1 MSEEFEGLLSAADP
15 LRPAGGAFDKA
26 TEERILDAT
35 GELITRLGRNKL
47 SMSDVARS
55 AGVARGTLYR
65 YYASRDALLAAVSKR
80 NADRFFDDLARAMKD
95 HRLLADQLGEF
106 TERIIRSIQPDDDSG
121 SPNNH
126 IAMLH
131 MLATQSHQ
139 ALLRTATFLRPYI
152 ESARDRGEVNAGIDI
167 DDAGEWLARV
177 LLSFTV
183 FQASVSNH
191 GDTPQSVR
199 LFVRRYAITGL
210 T

>member
-1 MSEEFEGLLSAADP
+1 MNEEFDGLLRAAEP
-15 LRPAGGAFDKA
+15 LRPTGGAFDKA

-35 GELITRLGRNKL
+35 GELITRLGRSKL

-65 YYASRDALLAAVSKR
+65 HFESREVLLAAVSQR
-80 NADRFFDDLARAMKD
+80 NADRFFDDLAAALEN

-106 TERIIRSIQPDDDSG
+106 TERIIRSIRPDDDSA

-126 IAMLH
+126 VAMLH

-139 ALLRTATFLRPYI
+139 ALLRTAMFLRPYVA
-152 ESARDRGEVNAGIDI
+152 SARDRGEVNAQLDI
-167 DDAGEWLARV
+167 DGACEWLARI

-199 LFVRRYAITGL
+199 LFVRRYAIDGL
-210 T
+210 A